1 MFREGVYRIR
11 GRNKGDDRGRVIVE
25 RKEGDDKSREREEGD
40 DKSRE
45 REGSLHRSS
54 CRSHRRAPPLDSR
67 CLVLDQCQ
75 TSERLLRNPMVE
87 L

>member
-1 MFREGVYRIR
+1 MT
-11 GRNKGDDRGRVIVE
+11 RGRVIV
-25 RKEGDDKSREREEGD
+25 EREEGD

-67 CLVLDQCQ
+67 CLVVDQCQ
-75 TSERLLRNPMVE
+75 TSERLILGNPIVE

>member
-1 MFREGVYRIR
+1 MYRR
-11 GRNKGDDRGRVIVE
+11 YKGNDRGRVIV
-25 RKEGDDKSREREEGD
+25 EREEGD

-67 CLVLDQCQ
+67 WSLTNVRLVNNVWTLIEESPNIKKK
-75 TSERLLRNPMVE
+75 T
-87 L
+87 